1 MKCRA
6 TKPKPDS
13 KPVLQPKQ
21 SAPAKNKTAEQT
33 HKVKKGETLSVIAQK
48 FGTSIKELKQ
58 YNSLHSS
65 KIKVNQIL
73 KIPGSTGA
81 SNATPR

>member
-1 MKCRA
+1 
-6 TKPKPDS
+6 
-13 KPVLQPKQ
+13 
-21 SAPAKNKTAEQT
+21 
-33 HKVKKGETLSVIAQK
+33 VKKGETLSVIAQK